1 MLLKMHLCCYVR
13 VIFLG
18 KFNAIILK
26 SNERS
31 NIMNIGLIGAGAIAH
46 FLLQELNEREQ
57 KGLWVQSVYVR
68 EKETYT
74 ALEERF
80 GVTLYTDLEA
90 FLLSNIDLVVEAAT
104 IEAVRELVPTILK
117 QKPVVLISIGA
128 LADEQLLQQLT
139 TLSGA
144 YHHAIHL
151 PSGAI
156 GGLDLL
162 QNAAALGT
170 VTSVHLTTRKPASS
184 LMDEVINEE
193 KVIFEGTAREAIQKF
208 PKNMNVSIVLA
219 LASLGFDET
228 KVRLVAD
235 PQVTQNIHQVEMT
248 GDFGEATFII
258 KNNPLPQ
265 NPKTSYLAAM
275 SILGTLKR
283 MHQQLIIG
291 G

>member
-1 MLLKMHLCCYVR
+1 
-13 VIFLG
+13 
-18 KFNAIILK
+18 
-26 SNERS
+26 
-31 NIMNIGLIGAGAIAH
+31 MNIGLIGAGAIAH

-144 YHHAIHL
+144 YHHTIHL

-162 QNAAALGT
+162 QIAAALGT

>member
-1 MLLKMHLCCYVR
+1 
-13 VIFLG
+13 
-18 KFNAIILK
+18 
-26 SNERS
+26 
-31 NIMNIGLIGAGAIAH
+31 MNIGLIGAGAIAN

-57 KGLWVQSVYVR
+57 KGLSIQSIYVR
-68 EKETYT
+68 DKEKYAMLT
-74 ALEERF
+74 ERF
-80 GVTLYTDLEA
+80 GVTLYTDLEE
-90 FLLSNIDLVVEAAT
+90 FLTSNIDLVVEAAT
-104 IEAVRELVPTILK
+104 IEAAQELVPAILER
-117 QKPVVLISIGA
+117 KPVVLISIGA
-128 LADEQLLQQLT
+128 LADEQLLQKLN
-139 TLSGA
+139 TLVIE
-144 YHHAIHL
+144 HRHAIYL

-170 VTSVHLTTRKPASS
+170 VTSVNLTTRKPASS

-193 KVIFEGTAREAIQKF
+193 KVIFEGTAREAIRKF

-219 LASLGFDET
+219 LASLGFEET

-235 PQVTQNIHQVEMT
+235 PHITQNIHQVEIA
-248 GDFGEATFII
+248 GDFGEAMFTI

-283 MHQQLIIG
+283 MHQPLIIG

>member
-1 MLLKMHLCCYVR
+1 
-13 VIFLG
+13 
-18 KFNAIILK
+18 
-26 SNERS
+26 
-31 NIMNIGLIGAGAIAH
+31 MNIGLIGAGAIAN
-46 FLLQELNEREQ
+46 FLLQQLNESEQ
-57 KGLWVQSVYVR
+57 KALCIQSVYVR
-68 EKETYT
+68 DKEKY
-74 ALEERF
+74 AVLVERF
-80 GVTLYTDLEA
+80 GVTLYTDFNA
-90 FLLSNIDLVVEAAT
+90 FLASNIDIVVEAAT
-104 IEAVRELVPTILK
+104 IEAVRELVPAILK

-128 LADEQLLQQLT
+128 LADEELLQQLN
-139 TLSGA
+139 TLA
-144 YHHAIHL
+144 IEHRHALYL

-170 VTSVHLTTRKPASS
+170 VTSVNLITRKPASS
-184 LMDEVINEE
+184 LMDEVIEE
-193 KVIFEGTAREAIQKF
+193 AKVIFEGTAREAIRKF

-219 LASLGFDET
+219 LASMGFDDT

-235 PQVTQNIHQVEMT
+235 PHVTQNIHQVEIA
-248 GDFGEATFII
+248 GDFGEAMFMI

-283 MHQQLIIG
+283 INTQLIIG